1 MSIMLCSRSCATQLA
16 SATGGILLMLSAAS
30 LAQRTVPAASP
41 VQAPGLQCNGDP
53 KMVDPFKGRL
63 ADPGLPLGLLP
74 IDPASREK
82 VLKSGL
88 PCQENVSPVGIED
101 SGLENLQRGFDFY
114 SWRTFIALNSPAD
127 GTPIDS
133 EKAGAD
139 TPTKWEDMNNF
150 KQLLDVMLPANLQ
163 PPIWPTDTD
172 GMKAERARLMPEACG
187 ELLNERPDLKEDE
200 PNRMIVKMIE
210 ESFNEPFKTGPL
222 IDQQGHYAIFDI
234 LMNRQMFEYITVNH
248 LNTKAGQAANA
259 DLAVDFPPGQNDRPA
274 QAGKPAQAAAF
285 GSFMLKVSWKILTP
299 EEIAA
304 KTFHMRRA
312 LVLMPP
318 GDKRPCLDRTL
329 GLIGFHAVHKTVAR
343 PQWIWTSFEHV
354 KNVPDRTE
362 VAANKLGASY
372 NFFSVKCKADCPIE
386 NATPPFPW
394 DPDPAIELRFR
405 KDDSFKSQIVR
416 ETPLTDA
423 AKNMNAVF
431 HSMLPANSVWQ
442 NYMLLSTQ
450 WPSAFAIHCTGLQS
464 QNVPDP
470 KTDFVKQPD
479 MTCSPAP
486 AYLANS
492 TLETYSQADKPA
504 DSTADRIA
512 ALRDSPAVPLA
523 TSSCIACHSNAVGF
537 QRTASNREG
546 GRPNL
551 NQSDFTFMLEKAQ

>member
-1 MSIMLCSRSCATQLA
+1 MSIMLCNRSSAAQLA

-30 LAQRTVPAASP
+30 LAQTTAPAASP
-41 VQAPGLQCNGDP
+41 VQASGLECNGTRLL
-53 KMVDPFKGRL
+53 DPFKGKL
-63 ADPGLPLGLLP
+63 AGPSLPPEVL
-74 IDPASREK
+74 ASAVANK
-82 VLKSGL
+82 DSILKSGL
-88 PCQENVSPVGIED
+88 PCQENVGTGAQGDPAGIED
-101 SGLENLQRGFDFY
+101 FGLENLQRGFDFY
-114 SWRTFIALNSPAD
+114 SWRTFLALNSPDD
-127 GTPIDS
+127 GTTPI
-133 EKAGAD
+133 EKAQAD
-139 TPTKWEDMNNF
+139 TPTKWEHMNNF
-150 KQLLDVMLPANLQ
+150 KQLLDVMLPADQQ
-163 PPIWPTDTD
+163 PPIWPADAE
-172 GMKAERARLMPEACG
+172 GMNDERERLIPQACRD
-187 ELLNERPDLKEDE
+187 LLNARRDLKEDA

-234 LMNRQMFEYITVNH
+234 LMNRQMFKYITDNH

-259 DLAVDFPPGQNDRPA
+259 DLAVDFPPGQN
-274 QAGKPAQAAAF
+274 AGAEF

-318 GDKRPCLDRTL
+318 GEKRPCLDKTL
-329 GLIGFHAVHKTVAR
+329 GLIGFHAVHKTVGR

-354 KNVPDRTE
+354 KNVPDRNE
-362 VAANKLGASY
+362 VAANKLSGGY
-372 NFFSVKCKADCPIE
+372 NFFSVKCKADCPAE

-394 DPDPAIELRFR
+394 DPDPELALSFR

-450 WPSAFAIHCTGLQS
+450 WPTAFLTHCTGLHS
-464 QNVPDP
+464 QNAGSPSP
-470 KTDFVKQPD
+470 QTDFVKQPD

-486 AYLANS
+486 TYLANS
-492 TLETYSQADKPA
+492 TLETYSQAEKKADGKA
-504 DSTADRIA
+504 DSLAD
-512 ALRDSPAVPLA
+512 LRDAPAVPLA